1 VLWHIYWRLKANNFK
16 KVMQMFQRQIAKD
29 YVIHH
34 VNLSQATYAEAMQF
48 RKILELDVELGYRTL
63 IVDLSNCNSLDSAF
77 IGVLVVVLKKLMRM
91 GGSLKILKPDLFTN
105 SILNLTGTIEIFEI
119 YESLELAIS
128 SIYTHTKTDESFAP
142 TGLDQLA
149 IAH

>member
-1 VLWHIYWRLKANNFK
+1 
-16 KVMQMFQRQIAKD
+16 MFQRQIAKD
-29 YVIHH
+29 YVIHN

-77 IGVLVVVLKKLMRM
+77 IGVLVVVLKKLVRI

-128 SIYTHTKTDESFAP
+128 SIYTHAKTDEPFAP